1 LSVTHEV
8 LFEMG
13 RNDHQTVLADF
24 KIRAGLPKDDQ
35 SVELSEAHESKELK
49 FIVGPDTGERKK
61 KEFNAVLIDKN
72 SGALRIGECFI
83 RRLSHREK
91 IRGMKYAP

>member
-1 LSVTHEV
+1 MSVTHEV

-13 RNDHQTVLADF
+13 GNDHQTVLADF

-49 FIVGPDTGERKK
+49 FIVGPDTGKRK
-61 KEFNAVLIDKN
+61 
-72 SGALRIGECFI
+72 
-83 RRLSHREK
+83 EK
-91 IRGMKYAP
+91 RV